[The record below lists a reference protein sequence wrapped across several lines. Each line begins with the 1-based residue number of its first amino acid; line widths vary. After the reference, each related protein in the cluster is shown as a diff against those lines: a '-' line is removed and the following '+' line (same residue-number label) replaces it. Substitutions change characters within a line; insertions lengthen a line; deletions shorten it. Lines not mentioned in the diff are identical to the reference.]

1 VLIFRPIKTANYM
14 TINILTNVCV
24 GMLIFTPKKR
34 RIYFLYITTT
44 ITIIYI
50 YFFFFQN
57 IRGKINISTLKIAN

>member
-1 VLIFRPIKTANYM
+1 M
-14 TINILTNVCV
+14 TINLLKKISV

-50 YFFFFQN
+50 YFFFFSKYKRKNQHFN
-57 IRGKINISTLKIAN
+57 TKNN